1 MVRIRITFI
10 FITLFAAFQAKGQFR
25 DTFEASKV
33 VVPYFHYTYAI
44 PMQDFG
50 KRYGVTNAVGAGL
63 FYKTKSNWQFG
74 GEYNTYFGSNIKENV
89 LGNLYGSGDGIINTE
104 GVYEN
109 VKLYQRGFYAMGLI
123 GKVFPISPNRNSG
136 IVFKLGAGA
145 MQHKIKM
152 KYNELYLP
160 ALAGDN
166 YKGYDR
172 LTNGFTMYQFLG
184 YQLLDPRRRLDF
196 YIGVDLL
203 EGFTNGVRTWNWD
216 LMESGKDKR
225 LDLQLGFKFG
235 IMLAIYKKDKSEEM
249 LFDN

>member
-1 MVRIRITFI
+1 MKKIISFLII
-10 FITLFAAFQAKGQFR
+10 FCLFCLNSEAQFR
-25 DTFEASKV
+25 DSFAKSKV
-33 VVPYFHYTYAI
+33 IVPYFHYTYAN
-44 PMQDFG
+44 PLGDFG
-50 KRYGVTNAVGAGL
+50 DRYGVTNAVGAGM
-63 FYKTKSNWQFG
+63 FFKTKNNWLLG

-104 GVYEN
+104 GVYEE
-109 VKLYQRGFYAMGLI
+109 VKLYQRGFYAMGFI

-152 KYNELYLP
+152 RYDELYLP

-172 LTNGFTMYQFLG
+172 LTNGFAMYQFLG
-184 YQLLDPRRRLDF
+184 YQLLDPKKRLDF
-196 YIGVDLL
+196 YFGVDML
-203 EGFTNGVRTWNWD
+203 EGFTQGRREWNWD

-225 LDLQLGFKFG
+225 LDLQFGLKVG
-235 IMLAIYKKDKSEEM
+235 IMLAIYKKEKSEEM